1 MKVKL
6 VLKNDLGEFES
17 NVMDITLEQYHEM
30 HEMSKS
36 FYASG
41 FEMFQEDGFLVAAP
55 DIVKKSILLV
65 KILEEENGNQE
76 KI

>member
-6 VLKNDLGEFES
+6 ILKTDLGEFES
-17 NVMDITLEQYHEM
+17 NTMNLSEEQFRNLN
-30 HEMSKS
+30 EMSRS
-36 FYASG
+36 FYGSG
-41 FEMFQEDGFLVAAP
+41 FEMLLENGFLVAAP
-55 DIVKKSILLV
+55 EIVRRSILIV